1 MISSRCQFAILI
13 QEKPM
18 PALARPSPEELLP
31 VYQELLPRSLVRDWV
46 QVSNAKLYW
55 RLLTP
60 LVILWGFIFQRLNA
74 NHTCD
79 AAVSHLH
86 TGAAD
91 GLVPPDPVAGPLSQR
106 LTSESTSAYVQG
118 RNRLPLSVLQAALRH
133 VLTVLLGWLRAQAAP
148 TTWKGHAVRL
158 LDGTTFRLSPTEAIL
173 GAYTQAA
180 NQTGPA
186 HWVIV
191 RSLAAFCGF
200 SQALVAYAEAPTATS
215 ETALV
220 RRVMEQDPEPHSV
233 YVSDRNFGTFRV
245 AQVAR
250 ACHQHLVTRLN
261 ARTAQVLF
269 RSVQP
274 KGTLRSGADLR
285 VAWAPQPKALV
296 EPDLPTTPV
305 AGRLLYVRLERQGF
319 RALDL
324 YLFTTLLDLQQH
336 PLEDLVALYGLRWE
350 VEIDYRHIKTTLEM
364 DEFTSKSPDLFRKEL
379 AAGLLTYNL
388 ICALMA
394 KAALKANLAPTQL
407 SFSRCYR
414 RIRALLMQGVP
425 GWVIAQ
431 GDLEGYV
438 LDRLAQCTLPHQPN
452 KVAHEPRRVR
462 RRPAVFPALKGSRQ
476 AARQQVVQDLAGQPK
491 S

>member
-1 MISSRCQFAILI
+1 
-13 QEKPM
+13 
-18 PALARPSPEELLP
+18 
-31 VYQELLPRSLVRDWV
+31 VRDWV

-133 VLTVLLGWLRAQAAP
+133 VLTVLLGWLRA
-148 TTWKGHAVRL
+148 
-158 LDGTTFRLSPTEAIL
+158 
-173 GAYTQAA
+173 QAA

>member
-1 MISSRCQFAILI
+1 
-13 QEKPM
+13 M
-18 PALARPSPEELLP
+18 PAFVRPSPEELLP
-31 VYQELLPRSLVRDWV
+31 VYQELLPRSCVRDWV
-46 QVSNAKLYW
+46 QASHVKLYW

-60 LVILWGFIFQRLNA
+60 LVILWGFLFQRLNSD
-74 NHTCD
+74 HTCD

-91 GLVPPDPVAGPLSQR
+91 ALVPVAPGAGALSQR
-106 LTSESTSAYVQG
+106 LTSESTAAYVQG
-118 RNRLPLSVLQAALRH
+118 RNRLPVSVLQAALRH
-133 VLTVLLGWLRAQAAP
+133 VVSVLLGWLQAQAVP
-148 TTWKGHAVRL
+148 TTWNGHAVRL

-173 GAYTQAA
+173 QAYTQAT

-191 RSLAAFCGF
+191 RSLATFCGF

-220 RRVMEQDPEPHSV
+220 RRVMAQDPAPYSV
-233 YVSDRNFGTFRV
+233 YVDDRNFGTFRV

-250 ACHQHLVTRLN
+250 ACHQHILTRLN
-261 ARTAQVLF
+261 TRTARVLF
-269 RSVQP
+269 RAAQP
-274 KGTLRSGADLR
+274 HGALCSGTDLR
-285 VAWAPQPKALV
+285 VAWARQPQAHV
-296 EPDLPTTPV
+296 EPDLPLTPV
-305 AGRLLYVRLERQGF
+305 AGRLLYVRLTRPGF
-319 RALDL
+319 RTLDL
-324 YLFTTLLDLQQH
+324 YLFTTLLDAQH
-336 PLEDLVALYGLRWE
+336 YPLADLVALYGVRWQ

-364 DEFTSKSPDLFRKEL
+364 AEFTSKSPEMFRKEL

-388 ICALMA
+388 ICALMT
-394 KAALKANLAPTQL
+394 KAALKAHLAPTQL

-414 RIRALLMQGVP
+414 RVRDLLLQGVP
-425 GWVIAQ
+425 NWVIAH

-438 LDRLAQCTLPHQPN
+438 LDRLAKCTLPHQPQ

-462 RRPAVFPALKGSRQ
+462 RRPAVFPALKGSRE
-476 AARQQVVQDLAGQPK
+476 AARQRVMQDLADKPN

>member
-1 MISSRCQFAILI
+1 
-13 QEKPM
+13 M
-18 PALARPSPEELLP
+18 PALVRPSPEELLP
-31 VYQELLPRSLVRDWV
+31 VYQELLPSALVRVWV
-46 QVSNAKLYW
+46 KASKVKLYW

-60 LVILWGFIFQRLNA
+60 LVILWGFIFQRLNPD
-74 NHTCD
+74 HTCD

-86 TGAAD
+86 SGAAD
-91 GLVPPDPVAGPLSQR
+91 GLVPVHPVAGPLSRR

-133 VLTVLLGWLRAQAAP
+133 VLTVLLGWLRAKEAS
-148 TTWKGHAVRL
+148 TTWKGHAVRW

-173 GAYTQAA
+173 KEYTQAT
-180 NQTGPA
+180 NQTGTA

-200 SQALVAYAEAPTATS
+200 SQALVAYAEAPTSIS
-215 ETALV
+215 ESALV
-220 RRVMEQDPEPHSV
+220 RRVMEQDPESNSV
-233 YVSDRNFGTFRV
+233 YVADRNFGTFRV

-269 RSVQP
+269 RSLQL
-274 KGTLRSGADLR
+274 KGSLQSGADHR
-285 VAWAPQPKALV
+285 VTWAPQPKVQL

-305 AGRLLYVRLERQGF
+305 EGRLLYARLQRKGF
-319 RALDL
+319 RPIDL
-324 YLFTTLLDLQQH
+324 YLFTTLLDPQLYS
-336 PLEDLVALYGLRWE
+336 LEDLVALYGLRWE
-350 VEIDYRHIKTTLEM
+350 VEINYRHIKTTLEM
-364 DEFTSKSPDLFRKEL
+364 DEFNVKSPDLFRKEL

-388 ICALMA
+388 VCALMA

-414 RIRALLMQGVP
+414 RIRDLLMQGVP

-431 GDLEGYV
+431 GDIEGYV
-438 LDRLAQCTLPHQPN
+438 LDRLAKCTLPHQPN

-476 AARQQVVQDLAGQPK
+476 AARQRVLHDLAGKPN

>member
-1 MISSRCQFAILI
+1 MFALT
-13 QEKPM
+13 
-18 PALARPSPEELLP
+18 RPSPEELLP
-31 VYQELLPRSLVRDWV
+31 VYQELLPRSRVRDWV
-46 QVSNAKLYW
+46 KASHTKLYW

-60 LVILWGFIFQRLNA
+60 LVMLWGFIFQRLNA
-74 NHTCD
+74 DHTCD

-91 GLVPPDPVAGPLSQR
+91 GLVPAHPVKGPLSQR
-106 LTSESTSAYVQG
+106 LTSESTAAYVQG

-133 VLTVLLGWLRAQAAP
+133 VVTVLLGWLQAQAVT

-158 LDGTTFRLSPTEAIL
+158 LDGTTFRLAPTEAIL
-173 GAYTQAA
+173 AVYTQAT
-180 NQTGPA
+180 NQTGTA

-220 RRVMEQDPEPHSV
+220 YRVMAQDPERHSV
-233 YVSDRNFGTFRV
+233 YVTDRNFGTFRV

-250 ACHQHLVTRLN
+250 AYQQDLVTRLN
-261 ARTAQVLF
+261 TRTARVLW
-269 RSVQP
+269 RTVQP
-274 KGTLRSGADLR
+274 QGALRSGADLR
-285 VAWAPQPKALV
+285 VAWAPQPKAQV
-296 EPDLPTTPV
+296 EPDLLTTPV
-305 AGRLLYVRLERQGF
+305 AGRLLYVRLARPGF

-324 YLFTTLLDLQQH
+324 YLFTTLLDPQQY
-336 PLEDLVALYGLRWE
+336 PLADLVALYGVRWD

-364 DEFTSKSPDLFRKEL
+364 DEFTSKSPAMFRKEL

-388 ICALMA
+388 ICAVMA

-407 SFSRCYR
+407 SFRRCYR
-414 RIRALLMQGVP
+414 RVRDLLLQGVP
-425 GWVIAQ
+425 SWVTAA

-438 LDRLAQCTLPHQPN
+438 LDRLAKCTLPHQPH

-462 RRPAVFPALKGSRQ
+462 RRPAVFPALKGSRE
-476 AARQQVVQDLAGQPK
+476 AARQRVVQDLAAKPNA
-491 S
+491 